1 VKRWIYLT
9 ILVAGALTLA
19 VGGWIV
25 QALRAPFRSARRPA
39 LETV

>member
-1 VKRWIYLT
+1 VKRWVYLS

-25 QALRAPFRSARRPA
+25 QALRAPFRPARRPA
-39 LETV
+39 VEAV